1 MKEKHFWKVHD
12 NAWSLYTKI
21 GDTVRSHFTLE
32 HYVPVYH

>member
-21 GDTVRSHFTLE
+21 GDTVSQISF
-32 HYVPVYH
+32 